1 MVVGMAEGNLLHAH
15 PRILHKYRLHAPVLV
30 AGGKY
35 QGRIMVENKVGAAY
49 ARGPRHHDSI
59 VGTTILTDHHAQVV
73 EWIAHGIF
81 AKVNVEI
88 NLLM

>member
-1 MVVGMAEGNLLHAH
+1 
-15 PRILHKYRLHAPVLV
+15 
-30 AGGKY
+30 
-35 QGRIMVENKVGAAY
+35 MVENKVGAAY

-59 VGTTILTDHHAQVV
+59 VGTAILTDHHAQVV

-88 NLLM
+88 ELLM